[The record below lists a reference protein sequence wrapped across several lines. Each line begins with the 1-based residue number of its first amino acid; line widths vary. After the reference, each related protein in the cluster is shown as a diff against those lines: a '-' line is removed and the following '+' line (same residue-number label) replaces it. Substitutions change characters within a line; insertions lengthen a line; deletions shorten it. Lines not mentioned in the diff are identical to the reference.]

1 MKCAE
6 RIGGYLPSG
15 KVLTMSLASLGVMS
29 FATLN
34 TMNLAKPLCDFARH
48 YDMIA
53 LLTSN
58 EA

>member
-29 FATLN
+29 
-34 TMNLAKPLCDFARH
+34 LALPNVMISLREN
-48 YDMIA
+48 YDIIA
-53 LLTSN
+53 LLTLN